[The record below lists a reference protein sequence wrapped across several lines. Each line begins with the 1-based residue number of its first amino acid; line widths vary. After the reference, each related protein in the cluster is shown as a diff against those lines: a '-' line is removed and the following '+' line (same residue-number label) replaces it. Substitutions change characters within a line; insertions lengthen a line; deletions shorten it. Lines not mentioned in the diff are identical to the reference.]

1 MVASRAEAIAM
12 GIDKVQGSSFERGED
27 LGCFH
32 TTVIFHIKNIY
43 NSEFKGA
50 LDNLGLDFRKRN
62 ADLLVFIST
71 ACSLSLSLK
80 ENAPVTPLKANMFKR
95 DYWKLEITIL
105 LHPGPTRHTL
115 FRIAH
120 DVCAVHFTLD
130 GF

>member
-1 MVASRAEAIAM
+1 MQTFWCSFQLVA
-12 GIDKVQGSSFERGED
+12 
-27 LGCFH
+27 L
-32 TTVIFHIKNIY
+32 T
-43 NSEFKGA
+43 
-50 LDNLGLDFRKRN
+50 
-62 ADLLVFIST
+62 
-71 ACSLSLSLK
+71 LSLSLK
-80 ENAPVTPLKANMFKR
+80 EDAPVTPLKANVFKR